1 MALPLQA
8 DGRPASEVEDRP
20 LRAFNSRAAGGQ
32 LAATSDA
39 PRIVV
44 DMREFRSSLPSMLHR
59 QGVEVKPATLTVG
72 DYILSPTMCVERKSI
87 PDLIGSFNSGRL
99 YNQCELMSVHYTHPI
114 LLIEFDEEKSF
125 SSETISGPRGS
136 GAPKRAITA
145 MTKPEQVDIQ
155 TKLVMLTIAFQR
167 LRIIWS
173 SSPEATAAVFLELK
187 AQYDEPDVARVTA
200 VGQQEGGDE
209 GGGGFNLTPQEVLLA
224 LPGINTKN
232 FRFVM
237 SAVRDVQELCDL
249 TLAEMQRLIG
259 VEPGR
264 RLYNFV
270 NSDVKRDR
278 TLLS

>member
-1 MALPLQA
+1 
-8 DGRPASEVEDRP
+8 
-20 LRAFNSRAAGGQ
+20 
-32 LAATSDA
+32 
-39 PRIVV
+39 
-44 DMREFRSSLPSMLHR
+44 MREFRSSLPSMLHR

-125 SSETISGPRGS
+125 SSETISGPRGTS
-136 GAPKRAITA
+136 APKRAITA
-145 MTKPEQVDIQ
+145 STKPEMVDIQ

-187 AQYDEPDVARVTA
+187 AQYEEPDVGRVTA

-209 GGGGFNLTPQEVLLA
+209 GGGGYNLTPQEVLLA

-249 TLAEMQRLIG
+249 SLAEMQRLIG

-264 RLYNFV
+264 RLFNFV

-278 TLLS
+278 SLLT